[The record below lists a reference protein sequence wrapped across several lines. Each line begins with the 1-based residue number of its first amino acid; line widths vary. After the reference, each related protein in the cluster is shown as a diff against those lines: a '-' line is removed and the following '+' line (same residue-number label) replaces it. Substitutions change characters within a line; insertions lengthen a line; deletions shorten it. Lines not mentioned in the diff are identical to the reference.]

1 MGVDTSGG
9 HSAMDY
15 AEHNRTYAGFL
26 RFTQIGIVA
35 LVLLL
40 AGMAFF
46 LV

>member
-1 MGVDTSGG
+1 MTVDTSGG

-15 AEHNRTYAGFL
+15 KEHDRTYSGFL
-26 RFTQIGIVA
+26 RFTKITIIT

-40 AGMAFF
+40 AGMAYF